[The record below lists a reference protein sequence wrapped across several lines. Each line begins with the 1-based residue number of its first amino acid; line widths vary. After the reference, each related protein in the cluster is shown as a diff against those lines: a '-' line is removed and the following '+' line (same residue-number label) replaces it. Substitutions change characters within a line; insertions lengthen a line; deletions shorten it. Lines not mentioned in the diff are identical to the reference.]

1 MPSSLSFNHPPNHH
15 HHHHCGADH
24 VCPWNREGANV
35 FSQTPPFAV
44 GRCHPIPSSPA
55 HRYGDENDHAKEEE
69 DEDGN
74 KEEEEDDGDVDDE
87 EQEDNNDDD
96 DANMMKLSV
105 KEIFV

>member
-1 MPSSLSFNHPPNHH
+1 MPSSLSFNPPPPPPHH
-15 HHHHCGADH
+15 HHHSGTDH

-35 FSQTPPFAV
+35 FSQTPPFAA

-74 KEEEEDDGDVDDE
+74 KEEEEDDGDVDD
-87 EQEDNNDDD
+87 
-96 DANMMKLSV
+96 
-105 KEIFV
+105 